1 MDSVLSLSNIDR
13 PLTGVSISA
22 ISFLF
27 WEYCVTFHD
36 EVEYIWSKPWKAPIK
51 WLFLLTGYVGLG
63 AVIGN
68 RFTGIGGN
76 NPTISC
82 RGFLTFQVTTTEFL
96 VCCVELILMIR
107 VHALYN
113 RDNRMAV
120 LLALLFVAGVVVAVI
135 GLSSTVPNSYY
146 NEICAVVRVETP
158 LAYFSLSTLMA
169 EGILLILTVIKCI
182 RTFRETRHSIPVITL
197 MLRDGT
203 MCFLAIMTTLI
214 PTSLLLVVKH
224 GAFVSFMAPWFIAVL
239 SCAGCRLI
247 INMQHLSPHD
257 YLPQTAHQTFAM
269 ITSQILIE
277 GTTNG
282 LGDVG

>member
-1 MDSVLSLSNIDR
+1 MDSVLSLSNVDR
-13 PLTGVSISA
+13 PITGISISA

-27 WEYCVTFHD
+27 WEYCITFND

-51 WLFLLTGYVGLG
+51 WLFLLTRYVGLG

-82 RGFLTFQVTTTEFL
+82 TGFLIFQVTMSEFL
-96 VCCVELILMIR
+96 VSFVELILMIR

-113 RDNRMAV
+113 RDNRMAI
-120 LLALLFVAGVVVAVI
+120 LLAFVFVAGVVVAAI
-135 GLSSTVPNSYY
+135 GLSSTVPNSHF
-146 NEICAVVRVETP
+146 NEICAVVRIETS
-158 LAYFSLSTLMA
+158 LAYFSFSTVMV
-169 EGILLILTVIKCI
+169 EGILLVLTVVKCF
-182 RTFRETRHSIPVITL
+182 RTFRETRHSIPIITL

-214 PTSLLLVVKH
+214 PTSLFLVVKH
-224 GAFVSFMAPWFIAVL
+224 GAFVSFMTPWFLAVL

-257 YLPQTAHQTFAM
+257 CLPQTAHQTFAM

-277 GTTNG
+277 GTTCD
-282 LGDVG
+282 LSDVD